1 MEVEVILLVEY
12 PNLVSDLENANENV
26 ISSEIK
32 NILTKGNVRGYVN
45 VLYIVYNQLQLK
57 NKTCVKQKKNRRKVR
72 NKIIKL
78 KMIYLKIENS
88 KISLIR
94 RGTHENV

>member
-1 MEVEVILLVEY
+1 MEVEVILLVEH

-57 NKTCVKQKKNRRKVR
+57 SKTCVTQKKKQKK
-72 NKIIKL
+72 
-78 KMIYLKIENS
+78 S
-88 KISLIR
+88 
-94 RGTHENV
+94 T

>member
-1 MEVEVILLVEY
+1 MEVEVILLVEH
-12 PNLVSDLENANENV
+12 PNLVSDLENTNENV

-57 NKTCVKQKKNRRKVR
+57 NKTCVTQKKKQKK
-72 NKIIKL
+72 
-78 KMIYLKIENS
+78 S
-88 KISLIR
+88 
-94 RGTHENV
+94 T

>member
-1 MEVEVILLVEY
+1 MEVEVILLVEH

-26 ISSEIK
+26 ISWEIK

-57 NKTCVKQKKNRRKVR
+57 NKTCVTQKKKQKK
-72 NKIIKL
+72 
-78 KMIYLKIENS
+78 S
-88 KISLIR
+88 
-94 RGTHENV
+94 T